1 MKKIFTALLLEIQST
16 LDYQQPPSS
25 SSHTTTTETT
35 RKSKLTYIIYY
46 MKTRSNIQERDPI
59 TSEWGVTRI
68 AQELPRSSYYARFLA
83 ILANPD
89 SDAFPLMRSGRCI
102 IQEKRKE
109 KALMEPIAKERGELS
124 QERRSQY
131 KCMGSD
137 KNRSRIS
144 YSSYI
149 TNPDSDEYTLCGSYR
164 NTKKRGE
171 ESPR

>member
-68 AQELPRSSYYARFLA
+68 AQELPKSSYYARFLA

-89 SDAFPLMRSGRCI
+89 SDAFPLMRYRPCI

-109 KALMEPIAKERGELS
+109 KALLAPSSSSAL
-124 QERRSQY
+124 
-131 KCMGSD
+131 
-137 KNRSRIS
+137 NR
-144 YSSYI
+144 
-149 TNPDSDEYTLCGSYR
+149 NML
-164 NTKKRGE
+164 
-171 ESPR
+171 